1 MADTPLVRGV
11 FSERCAAA
19 ALRDMAKRLQAMV
32 VVVDRKEGREIGREG
47 RSSRRKERARRD
59 EYLCGRWGTIAAMI
73 A

>member
-1 MADTPLVRGV
+1 M
-11 FSERCAAA
+11 
-19 ALRDMAKRLQAMV
+19 RDMAKRLQAAVV
-32 VVVDRKEGREIGREG
+32 VVVDRKEGRERGREG

>member
-19 ALRDMAKRLQAMV
+19 ALRDMAKRLQAVV
-32 VVVDRKEGREIGREG
+32 VVVDRKEGRERGREG

-59 EYLCGRWGTIAAMI
+59 EYLCGRWGTIAAVI